1 MPEIKYKHAF
11 VDGDRDK
18 IVSIDEITEENRNQY
33 KFRCIGCGQEI
44 LPRAI
49 GSKYRKPHFWHGVRD
64 GVECSGETYLHK
76 LTKHII
82 RKKFEENPTFKVEY
96 HVTKECDNA
105 ECKYRTPRCREEFS
119 TNKVDLKEYYDTC
132 TEEAPI
138 KGYIA
143 DILLSNSKN
152 ANIEPTLIEVCV
164 SHPCDEEKRNS
175 GLHIIEIRIKD
186 EQNAIDLQKD
196 EVICEFPRYTFKREK
211 KAEFISFKREI
222 KKRRKTK
229 IQRYVYIPTQ
239 NSIGYLTKIDCDKA
253 KQKLR
258 TESVVELNM
267 VANYCK
273 IKDALL
279 WMAQNKGLR
288 SCFLCK
294 FYYQTQ
300 YEDFPICRLSKKYG
314 TPARPAMDEAKRC
327 RSYSMKNA
335 LGTQPEDILIE
346 EVLPSPFSVKPEYM
360 KPKYKVV
367 LSVSKSFRNYKL
379 FKEKVK
385 YFLSEKMKT
394 HTLVVITGASKLTD
408 VLTDKLSKE
417 IDFIKEPHEAH
428 WDRYGQDAISVS
440 NDEMTSCADAVIVFW
455 DGQSFG
461 ISNLLEFA
469 KQKNI
474 KTAIVRY

>member
-11 VDGDRDK
+11 VDEDREK
-18 IVSIDEITEENRNQY
+18 IISIDEITEENRNHY

-82 RKKFEENPTFKVEY
+82 RKKFEENPTFKIEY
-96 HVTKECDNA
+96 HVNKECNNV
-105 ECKYRTPRCREEFS
+105 ECKYRKPRCLEEFS
-119 TNKVDLKEYYDTC
+119 TNKVDLKKYYDAC

-143 DILLSNSKN
+143 DILLTNSKN
-152 ANIEPTLIEVCV
+152 ANIEPTLIEVFV

-175 GLHIIEIRIKD
+175 GLHIIEIKIRN
-186 EQNAIDLQKD
+186 EQDAIDLQK
-196 EVICEFPRYTFKREK
+196 EEIICESTRYAPKREK
-211 KAEFISFKREI
+211 KVEFISFKREI
-222 KKRRKTK
+222 KERKKTK
-229 IQRYVYIPTQ
+229 IQRYVYTPNQ
-239 NSIGYLTKIDCDKA
+239 NPIGYLTEIDCDKA

-258 TESVVELNM
+258 TESVVELNL
-267 VANYCK
+267 VTNYCTLR
-273 IKDALL
+273 DALL

-314 TPARPAMDEAKRC
+314 KPANPAMDEAEKC
-327 RSYSMKNA
+327 WHYSMKEENVSF
-335 LGTQPEDILIE
+335 QYNRIFVE
-346 EVLPSPFSVKPEYM
+346 EVPPSPCPMKPEY
-360 KPKYKVV
+360 KVI
-367 LSVSKSFRNYKL
+367 LAVSKTFRNYKL
-379 FKEKVK
+379 YKEKVK
-385 YFLSEKMKT
+385 HILSEKMKT
-394 HTLVVITGASKLTD
+394 HTIVILTGASILTD
-408 VLTDKLSKE
+408 ELTDKLSEE
-417 IDFIKEPHEAH
+417 IDFIKEPHKAD
-428 WDRYGQDAISVS
+428 WDRYGQEDAISVS
-440 NDEMTSCADAVIVFW
+440 NDEMTSCADAVIAFW
-455 DGQSFG
+455 DGQSYS
-461 ISNLLEFA
+461 IMNLLEFA

-474 KTAIVRY
+474 KTAVVRY